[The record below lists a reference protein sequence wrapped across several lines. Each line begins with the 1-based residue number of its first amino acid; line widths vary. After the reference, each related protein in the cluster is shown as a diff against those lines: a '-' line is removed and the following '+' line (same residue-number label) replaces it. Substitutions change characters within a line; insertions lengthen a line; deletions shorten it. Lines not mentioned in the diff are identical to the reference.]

1 MEDSG
6 AGHLQILVTAGPW
19 RQILEDEETLK
30 TERLRGRQMRRDGS
44 THYRG
49 ENAWV
54 FNSVRT
60 ELESRLRLDKANSKQ
75 VISPLQ
81 ALVSPL

>member
-1 MEDSG
+1 
-6 AGHLQILVTAGPW
+6 
-19 RQILEDEETLK
+19 
-30 TERLRGRQMRRDGS
+30 MRRNGS

-60 ELESRLRLDKANSKQ
+60 ELESRLRLDEANSKQ
-75 VISPLQ
+75 VISPL
-81 ALVSPL
+81 